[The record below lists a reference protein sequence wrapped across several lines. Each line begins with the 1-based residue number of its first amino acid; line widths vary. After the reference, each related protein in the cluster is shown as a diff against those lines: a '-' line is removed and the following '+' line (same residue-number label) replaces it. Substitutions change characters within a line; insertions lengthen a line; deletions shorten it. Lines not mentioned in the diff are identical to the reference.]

1 MENPKAAAFVAE
13 MERKVQE
20 IKEDSTKTR
29 HSITGTMNG
38 NDGELIFPSFESR
51 KRKRV
56 EK

>member
-1 MENPKAAAFVAE
+1 

-20 IKEDSTKTR
+20 IKEDFTKTR

-38 NDGELIFPSFESR
+38 NDSELIFPSFESR

-56 EK
+56 EKRFKGLSG